1 MQDYHAE
8 TIDAT
13 AAEIAAHVRPCEPTA
28 QLEPLPDPEW
38 KSGPTD
44 DDFEGEPYGPSDPEW
59 DEFGPIQWP
68 APAEPEPT
76 GHDAADETW
85 WTAFCSER
93 EAVLDRMLALQPV
106 ELTAEDWDAYGR
118 VRLEDD
124 RVNGY
129 WAGLDERGDR

>member
-1 MQDYHAE
+1 MQPYHAE

-13 AAEIAAHVRPCEPTA
+13 AAD
-28 QLEPLPDPEW
+28 LD
-38 KSGPTD
+38 
-44 DDFEGEPYGPSDPEW
+44 
-59 DEFGPIQWP
+59 

-76 GHDAADETW
+76 GPSLADENW
-85 WTAFCSER
+85 WLAFCTAR

-106 ELTAEDWDAYGR
+106 ELTEADWDCYGR
-118 VRLEDD
+118 VRLEED